1 MTIRVLLADDH
12 ALMREGLRALLT
24 SVPDIDVVGE
34 VRTGREAQWQVL
46 QLDPDVVLMD
56 IAMPDLNGIE
66 AARLIHAK
74 CPAVRIVMLSMHASA
89 EYVYRA
95 FEAGASGYLLKE
107 AAVEEVIAAVRTVHE
122 GKRYLSPALAESVP
136 DLNSGHARSPVDSLS
151 ARERQVLQLVVEG
164 VTSSEIAHMI
174 CLSPKSVQTYHS
186 RLMMKLGVR
195 DRPSSRSGRSV
206 RPFAPAEQSHA
217 LALDRVAASIHDG
230 GAADVFYANCPICR
244 GERGGAHPREGSFAP
259 RSGSA
264 HGACGTNPCKLLE
277 EACERELRDRVVLPR
292 PDRDHLSVDPGPRN
306 VRA

>member
-24 SVPDIDVVGE
+24 AIPDIEVVGE

-74 CPAVRIVMLSMHASA
+74 CPAVRIVMLSMHATA

-107 AAVEEVIAAVRTVHE
+107 VAVEEVITAVRTVHE
-122 GKRYLSPALAESVP
+122 GRRYLSPAVAESVP
-136 DLNSGHARSPVDSLS
+136 DLSAGHARSPVDSLS

-164 VTSSEIAHMI
+164 KTSSEIARLI
-174 CLSPKSVQTYHS
+174 CLSPKSVQTYRS
-186 RLMMKLGVR
+186 RLMMKLSVR
-195 DRPSSRSGRSV
+195 DVPSLV
-206 RPFAPAEQSHA
+206 KFALE
-217 LALDRVAASIHDG
+217 
-230 GAADVFYANCPICR
+230 
-244 GERGGAHPREGSFAP
+244 
-259 RSGSA
+259 
-264 HGACGTNPCKLLE
+264 HGLTPPK
-277 EACERELRDRVVLPR
+277 
-292 PDRDHLSVDPGPRN
+292 
-306 VRA
+306 

>member
-24 SVPDIDVVGE
+24 AIPDIEVVGE

-74 CPAVRIVMLSMHASA
+74 CPAVRIVMLSMHAST

-107 AAVEEVIAAVRTVHE
+107 AAVEEVITAVRTVHE
-122 GKRYLSPALAESVP
+122 GRRYLSPAVAESVP
-136 DLNSGHARSPVDSLS
+136 DLSSGHARSPVDSLS

-164 VTSSEIAHMI
+164 KTSSEIARLI
-174 CLSPKSVQTYHS
+174 CLSPKSVQTYRS
-186 RLMMKLGVR
+186 RLMMKLGVN
-195 DRPSSRSGRSV
+195 DVPSLV
-206 RPFAPAEQSHA
+206 KFALE
-217 LALDRVAASIHDG
+217 
-230 GAADVFYANCPICR
+230 
-244 GERGGAHPREGSFAP
+244 
-259 RSGSA
+259 
-264 HGACGTNPCKLLE
+264 HGLTP
-277 EACERELRDRVVLPR
+277 
-292 PDRDHLSVDPGPRN
+292 PG
-306 VRA
+306 